1 MDSENA
7 RQRDVVTAIRA
18 LVTNAACCGVRGAIL
33 CAGPTYAHHMKPLLL
48 LCLAASANA
57 QDAVDMQRVEIAGSA
72 AQALRRND
80 TAAKVIVGRAD
91 IEQYGDTTLSALL
104 KRQPGISVAG
114 GEVRMRGLGAGYTQ
128 LLINGEPAPQGMS
141 IDSISPELIERIEI
155 LRTASAEYSAQAMA
169 GSINVM
175 LRKGSRAQRDLKL
188 GVENLQG
195 VTGPSATMQIA
206 NRDGRLSYGLAGTL
220 SDTGFR
226 NTQATTERVEGP
238 AALRVFEDLNVS
250 HQTKLNLAP
259 RLNWTLAN
267 GDTLAWQNL
276 LDLYRT
282 NGHGGSRETTIYGT
296 STAYPVNDWHA
307 LSHTAFLRG
316 GLTWT
321 HAVGADAKLSVKVG
335 YDYNHRNSDYAF
347 HGASADGLPLFTRAV
362 TSTADDDSITSSGKY
377 LTRLREAHNLA
388 IGWDG
393 ADTRRSEMRRQDDSA
408 ASGAALGQLLQ
419 EYEARVRRIA
429 LFAQDEWDVTP
440 RLQAYLGL
448 RWEGLDTRTDGA
460 LLAAV
465 QNRSSVFSPVAQM
478 MWKLPNQ
485 ERDQVRLALAR
496 TYKAPPTRDL
506 LPRRYTINN
515 DNGPTNP
522 DVQGNPDL
530 RPELAWGLDAAYE
543 SYFGKEGSVSVSA
556 YARRI
561 RDVTVQHL
569 FEQNGSWVT
578 TPFNGGKAKV
588 AGIEFDAKF
597 PLSSW
602 PLDVRANAARNWSR
616 LDAVPGPD
624 NRLNAQIPFSANLG
638 LDYRPGGALTLG
650 FNAGVQTG
658 GTVRISDRQASYTGA
673 TRTLDGYALWKFDS
687 KSRLRVS
694 LLSVLHQDQLSG
706 SFYADGGY
714 STARTSHTPNSTGV
728 RVVYERPL

>member
-1 MDSENA
+1 
-7 RQRDVVTAIRA
+7 
-18 LVTNAACCGVRGAIL
+18 
-33 CAGPTYAHHMKPLLL
+33 
-48 LCLAASANA
+48 
-57 QDAVDMQRVEIAGSA
+57 MQRVEISGSA
-72 AQALRRND
+72 TQALRRND
-80 TAAKVIVGRAD
+80 TAAKIVVGRAD

-141 IDSISPELIERIEI
+141 IDTISPELIERIEI

-169 GSINVM
+169 GSINVI

-188 GVENLQG
+188 AAENLQG
-195 VTGPSATMQIA
+195 VTGPSATMQVA
-206 NRDGRLSYGLAGTL
+206 DRAGALSYGLAGTL

-226 NTQATTERVEGP
+226 SPSTTTERLEGP
-238 AALRVFEDLNVS
+238 AALRTFTDLNTS
-250 HQTKLNLAP
+250 HQAKLNLAP

-282 NGHGGSRETTIYGT
+282 NGHGDSRETSIYGA
-296 STAYPVNDWHA
+296 STAYPVNDWRA
-307 LSHTAFLRG
+307 LSHTVFLRSG
-316 GLTWT
+316 VTWT
-321 HAVGADAKLSVKVG
+321 HAVGADSKLSVKLG
-335 YDYNHRNSDYAF
+335 YDYNHRNTDYAF
-347 HGASADGLPLFTRAV
+347 HGASANGTPLFTRAV
-362 TSTADDDSITSSGKY
+362 TSNADDDSITTSGKF
-377 LTRLREAHNLA
+377 LTRLREAHSLA

-393 ADTRRSEMRRQDDSA
+393 ADTRRSEMRRQDDSS
-408 ASGAALGQLLQ
+408 ASGIALGQLLQ

-460 LLAAV
+460 MLAAV
-465 QNRSSVFSPVAQM
+465 RNRSSVFSPVAQM

-506 LPRRYTINN
+506 LPRRYTTNN

-543 SYFGKEGSVSVSA
+543 SYFGKEGSMSISA

-561 RDVTVQHL
+561 RDVTVQRL

-597 PLSSW
+597 PLRAW
-602 PLDVRANAARNWSR
+602 PVDVRANASRNWSR

-624 NRLNAQIPFSANLG
+624 NRLGSQIPFSANVA
-638 LDYRPGGALTLG
+638 LDYRPAGALTLG
-650 FNAGVQTG
+650 VNAGMQTG
-658 GTVRISDRQASYTGA
+658 GPVRISNNLANYTGV

-687 KSRLRVS
+687 KSRLRIS
-694 LLSVLHQDQLSG
+694 MLNILHQDQLQRSL
-706 SFYADGGY
+706 YADGGY
-714 STARTSHTPNSTGV
+714 STNRITNTPTSTGI
-728 RVVYERPL
+728 RAIYEHQLQVK

>member
-1 MDSENA
+1 
-7 RQRDVVTAIRA
+7 
-18 LVTNAACCGVRGAIL
+18 
-33 CAGPTYAHHMKPLLL
+33 MKPILL

-57 QDAVDMQRVEIAGSA
+57 TAQDAAGMQRVEIAGSA
-72 AQALRRND
+72 AQTLRRND
-80 TAAKVIVGRAD
+80 TAAKIVVGRAD
-91 IEQYGDTTLSALL
+91 IELYGDTTLSALL

-141 IDSISPELIERIEI
+141 IDAISPELIERIEI
-155 LRTASAEYSAQAMA
+155 LRTASAEYSAQALA
-169 GSINVM
+169 GSINVI
-175 LRKGSRAQRDLKL
+175 LRKGSRAQRDIKL
-188 GVENLQG
+188 GIENLQG
-195 VTGPSATMQIA
+195 VNGSSAAMQIA
-206 NRDGRLSYGLAGTL
+206 DRAGTLSYGLAGTL
-220 SDTGFR
+220 SDTGFH
-226 NTQATTERVEGP
+226 NTPATTERVEGP
-238 AALRVFEDLNVS
+238 AALRTFTELNAS
-250 HQTKLNLAP
+250 QQTKLNLAP
-259 RLNWTLAN
+259 RLNWTLEN

-282 NGHGGSRETTIYGT
+282 RSNGDSRETSIHGA
-296 STAYPVNDWHA
+296 STAYPDSDWRA
-307 LSHTAFLRG
+307 QSHTVFLRS

-321 HAVGADAKLSVKVG
+321 HAVGAGGKLSVKLG
-335 YDYNHRNSDYAF
+335 YDYNHRNTDYAF
-347 HGASADGLPLFTRAV
+347 HGASADGTPLFTRAV
-362 TSTADDDSITSSGKY
+362 KSNADDDSITTSGKY
-377 LTRLREAHNLA
+377 LTRLREAHSLA

-408 ASGAALGQLLQ
+408 ASGAALGRLLQ

-460 LLAAV
+460 MLAAV

-485 ERDQVRLALAR
+485 ERDQIRLALAR

-543 SYFGKEGSVSVSA
+543 SYFGKEGSASISA

-561 RDVTVQHL
+561 RDVTVQRL

-578 TPFNGGKAKV
+578 TPYNGGKAKV

-597 PLSSW
+597 PLSAW
-602 PLDVRANAARNWSR
+602 PADVRLNASRNWSR

-624 NRLNAQIPFSANLG
+624 NRLGTQIPFSANVG
-638 LDYRPGGALTLG
+638 LDYRPAGALTLG
-650 FNAGVQTG
+650 FNAGLQTG
-658 GTVRISDRQASYTGA
+658 GTVRISDKLASHTGV
-673 TRTLDGYALWKFDS
+673 TRTLDAYALWKFDS
-687 KSRLRVS
+687 KSRLRIS
-694 LLSVLHQDQLSG
+694 LLNALHQDQLLG
-706 SFYADGGY
+706 QFYADTST
-714 STARTSHTPNSTGV
+714 STARTSNTPTRAGI
-728 RVVYERPL
+728 RAVYERQL

>member
-1 MDSENA
+1 
-7 RQRDVVTAIRA
+7 
-18 LVTNAACCGVRGAIL
+18 
-33 CAGPTYAHHMKPLLL
+33 MKPLLL
-48 LCLAASANA
+48 LCLAVGARA
-57 QDAVDMQRVEIAGSA
+57 QDAADMQRVEISGSA
-72 AQALRRND
+72 TQNLRRND
-80 TAAKVIVGRAD
+80 TAAKIVVGRTD
-91 IEQYGDTTLSALL
+91 IDLYGDSTLSALL

-128 LLINGEPAPQGMS
+128 LLINGEPAPPGMS
-141 IDSISPELIERIEI
+141 IDAISPELIERIEI
-155 LRTASAEYSAQAMA
+155 LRTASAEYSAQALA
-169 GSINVM
+169 GSINVI
-175 LRKGSRAQRDLKL
+175 LRKGGRAQRDIKL

-195 VTGPSATMQIA
+195 VTGSSATMQIA
-206 NRDGRLSYGLAGTL
+206 DRDGALSYGLAGTL

-226 NTQATTERVEGP
+226 NTPATTERVEGP
-238 AALRVFEDLNVS
+238 AALRTFTELNAS
-250 HQTKLNLAP
+250 QQTKLNLAP

-282 NGHGGSRETTIYGT
+282 SSHGDSRETTIYGT
-296 STAYPVNDWHA
+296 STAYPDSDWRSQ
-307 LSHTAFLRG
+307 SHTAFLRS

-321 HAVGADAKLSVKVG
+321 HAVGADGKLSVKLG
-335 YDYNHRNSDYAF
+335 YDYNHRNTDYTF
-347 HGASADGLPLFTRAV
+347 HGAGADGTPLFTRAV
-362 TSTADDDSITSSGKY
+362 KSSADDDSITTTGKY
-377 LTRLREAHNLA
+377 LTRLREAHSLA

-408 ASGAALGQLLQ
+408 ASGAALGRLLQ

-460 LLAAV
+460 MLAAV

-485 ERDQVRLALAR
+485 ERDQIRLALAR

-543 SYFGKEGSVSVSA
+543 SYFGKEGSASISA

-561 RDVTVQHL
+561 RDVTVQRL

-578 TPFNGGKAKV
+578 TPYNGGKAKA

-597 PLSSW
+597 PLSAW
-602 PLDVRANAARNWSR
+602 PADVRLNASRNWSR

-624 NRLNAQIPFSANLG
+624 NRLGAQIPFSANVG
-638 LDYRPGGALTLG
+638 LDYRPAGALTLG
-650 FNAGVQTG
+650 LNAGLQTG
-658 GTVRISDRQASYTGA
+658 GTVRISDRLASHTGV
-673 TRTLDGYALWKFDS
+673 TRTLDAYALWKFDS
-687 KSRLRVS
+687 KSRLRMS
-694 LLSVLHQDQLSG
+694 LLNALHQDQLLGQYYAEG
-706 SFYADGGY
+706 SA
-714 STARTSHTPNSTGV
+714 STARTASTPTRAGI
-728 RVVYERPL
+728 RAVYERQL

>member
-1 MDSENA
+1 
-7 RQRDVVTAIRA
+7 
-18 LVTNAACCGVRGAIL
+18 
-33 CAGPTYAHHMKPLLL
+33 MKPILL

-57 QDAVDMQRVEIAGSA
+57 AAQDAAGMQRVEIAGSA

-80 TAAKVIVGRAD
+80 TAAKIVVGRAD
-91 IEQYGDTTLSALL
+91 IELYGDTTLSALL

-128 LLINGEPAPQGMS
+128 LLINGEPAAQGMS
-141 IDSISPELIERIEI
+141 IDAISPELIERIEI
-155 LRTASAEYSAQAMA
+155 LRTASAEYSAQALA
-169 GSINVM
+169 GSINVI
-175 LRKGSRAQRDLKL
+175 LRKGSRAQHDIKL
-188 GVENLQG
+188 GIENLQG
-195 VTGPSATMQIA
+195 VNGPSAAMQIA
-206 NRDGRLSYGLAGTL
+206 DRAGTLSYGLAGTL

-226 NTQATTERVEGP
+226 NTPATTERVEGP
-238 AALRVFEDLNVS
+238 AALRTFTELNAS
-250 HQTKLNLAP
+250 QQTKLNLAP
-259 RLNWTLAN
+259 RLNWTMEN

-282 NGHGGSRETTIYGT
+282 RSNGNSRETSIHGA
-296 STAYPVNDWHA
+296 STAYPDSDWRA
-307 LSHTAFLRG
+307 QSHTVFLRS

-321 HAVGADAKLSVKVG
+321 HAVGAGGKLSVKLG
-335 YDYNHRNSDYAF
+335 YDYNHRNTDYAF
-347 HGASADGLPLFTRAV
+347 HGASAVGTPLFTRAV
-362 TSTADDDSITSSGKY
+362 KSNADDDSITTSGKY

-460 LLAAV
+460 MPAAV

-485 ERDQVRLALAR
+485 ERDQIRLALAR

-543 SYFGKEGSVSVSA
+543 SYFGKEGSASISA

-561 RDVTVQHL
+561 RDVTVQRL

-578 TPFNGGKAKV
+578 TPYNGGKAKV

-597 PLSSW
+597 PLSAW
-602 PLDVRANAARNWSR
+602 PADVRLNASRNWSR

-624 NRLNAQIPFSANLG
+624 NRLSAQIPFSANVG
-638 LDYRPGGALTLG
+638 LDYRPAGALTLG
-650 FNAGVQTG
+650 FNAGLQTG
-658 GTVRISDRQASYTGA
+658 GAVRISDKLASYTGV
-673 TRTLDGYALWKFDS
+673 TRTLDAYALWKFDS
-687 KSRLRVS
+687 KSRLRIS
-694 LLSVLHQDQLSG
+694 LLNALHQDQLLG
-706 SFYADGGY
+706 QFYADTST
-714 STARTSHTPNSTGV
+714 STARTSNTPTRAGI
-728 RVVYERPL
+728 RAVYERQL